1 MDKYLKLHA
10 LDIFF
15 SEVIGLDIIK
25 YHLGVHKILL
35 SLCNAK
41 RSTVLFLASSPSTP
55 SQTDV
60 LHSTGKDL
68 QAEQGKEKL
77 DQVSLSSFH
86 PLQLL
91 PSAVLYKTS
100 TDLTNFNAL
109 IQKGM

>member
-15 SEVIGLDIIK
+15 SEVIGLDIVC
-25 YHLGVHKILL
+25 YRLGTHKILL
-35 SLCNAK
+35 SVQFRKVYCP
-41 RSTVLFLASSPSTP
+41 LFLPAALPQHLKVMSYT
-55 SQTDV
+55 V
-60 LHSTGKDL
+60 TGKDL
-68 QAEQGKEKL
+68 QAKLEREKL
-77 DQVSLSSFH
+77 EQVSLSRFY

-100 TDLTNFNAL
+100 TDLTNFSAL